1 MKKHPFLDID
11 LKPIQEA
18 LGPEVQL
25 PDLPPGPL
33 GRFRLVQ
40 TLQNR
45 FGNDF
50 KTISAAR
57 KALQHFDRESK
68 MIRGFVQA
76 KIDLGGE
83 RG

>member
-11 LKPIQEA
+11 LKPIQDA
-18 LGPEVQL
+18 LGPDIEL

-40 TLQNR
+40 VLQNR

-50 KTISAAR
+50 KTIGSAR
-57 KALQHFDRESK
+57 KALQHFDMESK
-68 MIRGFVQA
+68 MMRKFMEV
-76 KIDLGGE
+76 KLDLGGE
-83 RG
+83 NG